1 MKQVIIVL
9 AAVILVISLLALI
22 PFVSFWA
29 IAVLFGY
36 TIQLTWMTGLAYW
49 ILMILTCGGR
59 VTTNG

>member
-9 AAVILVISLLALI
+9 AVLLVISLLAVI

-36 TIQLTWMTGLAYW
+36 TIQLTWTTGLAYW
-49 ILMILTCGGR
+49 ILVLFTCGGR
-59 VTTNG
+59 VSTNG